1 MGTSEGYAILLGTI
15 LVAVCT
21 AVLML
26 VRSGVKS
33 RGAADTAA
41 VPAESAVQDFCQ
53 QVNLLR
59 KEREVLDAHL
69 NDYFQ
74 TFHEA
79 GWPNLLKLLLRLGQ
93 AESQLKQM
101 LAEERYADA
110 LQFANLLLGRV
121 RQEDL
126 PAAQAKFPA
135 ISILAGWKAEAD
147 KIIAQ
152 VIKSLE
158 DAAAETEEVG
168 VSRRRKRQSTFLAIH
183 VIRDMYLRE
192 KEK

>member
-1 MGTSEGYAILLGTI
+1 MGTSQGHTI
-15 LVAVCT
+15 LVATILLAVCT
-21 AVLML
+21 AALML
-26 VRSGVKS
+26 VRIAS
-33 RGAADTAA
+33 RRRDVEDRFAA
-41 VPAESAVQDFCQ
+41 PAEQAANDFMQ

-93 AESQLKQM
+93 AEAQLKQ
-101 LAEERYADA
+101 LLEEERYQDA

-121 RQEDL
+121 PHDEIQTTQL
-126 PAAQAKFPA
+126 KFTS
-135 ISILAGWKAEAD
+135 ISILAGWKREAE

-152 VIKSLE
+152 VIASLE
-158 DAAAETEEVG
+158 SAATETEEVG
-168 VSRRRKRQSTFLAIH
+168 VSRRRKRQSTFLALH
-183 VIRDMYLRE
+183 VIRDLALRE
-192 KEK
+192 EKK